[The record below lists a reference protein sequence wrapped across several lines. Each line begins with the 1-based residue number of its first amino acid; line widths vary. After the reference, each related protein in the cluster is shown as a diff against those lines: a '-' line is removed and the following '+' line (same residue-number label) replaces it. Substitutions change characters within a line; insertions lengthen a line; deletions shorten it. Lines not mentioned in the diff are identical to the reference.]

1 MDGERE
7 GEIKS
12 SDSNLSV
19 SAFEHISLC
28 KFRPLRRLPCLL
40 SNKIPKILWILLEY
54 SYPPFIYP
62 SIQDNNSET
71 EEKKEGEIKTSRAT
85 IATGAII
92 RLLLTQGERGVGC
105 RSIDGYVIVTPFYL
119 QVFVSLLE
127 DRCAGG
133 GRQTHRARDAPI
145 AITQIRL
152 NFPGRKFCGPLGSSK
167 GAATG
172 PPRST
177 FINPQLYR
185 RLLRRPRE
193 LCTANSF
200 GEGECVRVKCT
211 CKFLKVKNRLERILR
226 SKQIFRSCSFKRF
239 FIAEF
244 SNILPSSKN

>member
-1 MDGERE
+1 MPRNVEFIAMDGERE
-7 GEIKS
+7 REIKS

-28 KFRPLRRLPCLL
+28 KFCPLRRLPCLL

-133 GRQTHRARDAPI
+133 GRAVDT
-145 AITQIRL
+145 
-152 NFPGRKFCGPLGSSK
+152 
-167 GAATG
+167 
-172 PPRST
+172 
-177 FINPQLYR
+177 
-185 RLLRRPRE
+185 
-193 LCTANSF
+193 
-200 GEGECVRVKCT
+200 
-211 CKFLKVKNRLERILR
+211 
-226 SKQIFRSCSFKRF
+226 
-239 FIAEF
+239 
-244 SNILPSSKN
+244 